1 MECVFLFGP
10 IVGAGEMVVSEM
22 VFMFPFDIF
31 FFEWSMQTIDQ
42 SRAKANVVCIRKRR
56 NRRLGKTI
64 VATTPAST
72 LRCLCVEVLF
82 CLWLCVAGF
91 SFESFIPLELNS
103 C

>member
-42 SRAKANVVCIRKRR
+42 SRTKANVVYA
-56 NRRLGKTI
+56 LGIGAIDGWGKQSRQPHLQALSGAF
-64 VATTPAST
+64 VLKFCSAYGFVLLASP
-72 LRCLCVEVLF
+72 LKVLF
-82 CLWLCVAGF
+82 H
-91 SFESFIPLELNS
+91 
-103 C
+103 